1 MLADPRSERFVANFA
16 GQWLQ
21 LRNLKNARPNSAI
34 FPDFDDN
41 LRQGFR
47 QETEMLFASLLT
59 EDRSV
64 LDLLRADYTFLNER
78 LAEHYGVAGVY
89 GSNFRRVPVM
99 QEERKGI
106 LGHRSILTVTSHAD
120 RTSPVVRGKWI
131 LENLMGAPPPA
142 PPPEVPALTDNAE
155 GAVPK
160 SLRARMELH
169 RENAICASCHK
180 IMDPIGFSLENYDP
194 VGRWRTEDSGAPI
207 DASGK
212 LADGTEVNGVVSVR
226 NAILARPE
234 IFVSTV
240 TEKLMIYALGR
251 GLNPSDMAAVRHIVH
266 EAAPDNY
273 RLRSLILGVVR
284 SVPFQM
290 RKKPE

>member
-1 MLADPRSERFVANFA
+1 
-16 GQWLQ
+16 
-21 LRNLKNARPNSAI
+21 LKNARPNSAI

-41 LRQGFR
+41 LRQDFR
-47 QETEMLFASLLT
+47 QETEMLFTSVLT

-78 LAEHYGVAGVY
+78 LAKHYGVAGVY
-89 GSNFRRVPVM
+89 GSNFRRVPVV

-106 LGHRSILTVTSHAD
+106 LGHGSILTVTSHAD

-131 LENLMGAPPPA
+131 LENLLGAPPPP

-169 RENAICASCHK
+169 RANAICASCHK
-180 IMDPIGFSLENYDP
+180 IMDPIGFSLENYDA
-194 VGRWRTEDSGAPI
+194 VGTWRTEDSGAPI

-212 LADGTEVNGVVSVR
+212 LGDGTEVNGVVSLR
-226 NAILARPE
+226 NALLARPE
-234 IFVSTV
+234 IFASTV

-251 GLNPSDMAAVRHIVH
+251 GLEPSDMPAVRRIVR

-273 RLRSLILGVVR
+273 RLKSLIIGVVR